1 MPDRRSFQSFH
12 PFARLGR
19 LLDAH
24 PAGTPV
30 GAAPDTP
37 GAKPILLSIG
47 EPKNQP
53 PAFVAEEI
61 AKAAATWSS
70 YPPPRGT
77 DAYRGA
83 CADWLT
89 GRFALP
95 AGVIDQAKHILP
107 LPGSREGL
115 FFAVVAAVQDYQL
128 KHGNGAE
135 PPVVLLP
142 NPFYH
147 VYAGSALAVGAEPVF
162 VPATAASGFMPDY
175 AALDTALL
183 KRTAFCFL
191 NSPANPQGAAAG
203 RDYLARLIDLARRH
217 DFVVGFDECYSEIY
231 AETPPAGALE
241 AALDLGGS
249 LDHLLV
255 FHSLSKRS
263 SAPGLRC
270 GFAAGDAALIDSLD
284 VALRVGGAGV
294 SHPILAAGARL
305 WRDETHVEANRDYY
319 RQNFALAQRI
329 LGNRF
334 GFRQP
339 DGGFFL
345 WLDVGD
351 GEAAA
356 LKLWREAGV
365 RVLPGGYMAEP
376 GPDGVNP
383 GARYIRVALVYDAA
397 TTEEGLNR
405 IVQTLGDGAGAR
417 DAMQPLAAAEG

>member
-12 PFARLGR
+12 PFTRLSR

-24 PAGTPV
+24 APGNPGGNPAGNET
-30 GAAPDTP
+30 
-37 GAKPILLSIG
+37 PILLSVG

-61 AKAAATWSS
+61 TAAASTWSS
-70 YPPPRGT
+70 YPPPRGSE
-77 DAYRGA
+77 AYRRA

-89 GRFALP
+89 QRYDLP
-95 AGVIDQAKHILP
+95 SGMIDQQKHILP

-115 FFAVVAAVQDYQL
+115 FFAVVAAMQTYMQ
-128 KHGNGAE
+128 KHGEDGA
-135 PPVVLLP
+135 PPAVLLP
-142 NPFYH
+142 NPYYQ
-147 VYAGSALAVGAEPVF
+147 VYVGAAVAVGAEPVF
-162 VPATAASGFMPDY
+162 VPATAETGFMPDY
-175 AALDTALL
+175 TALDPALL
-183 KRTAFCFL
+183 DRTACCVL
-191 NSPANPQGAAAG
+191 NSPANPQGAAAS
-203 RDYLARLIDLARRH
+203 RDTMARLIDLARRH
-217 DFVVGFDECYSEIY
+217 DFTVGFDECYSELSGTT
-231 AETPPAGALE
+231 APDGALQ
-241 AALDLGGS
+241 AAQDLGGS

-270 GFAAGDAALIDSLD
+270 GFAAGDAALIDGLD

-294 SHPILAAGARL
+294 GYPILAAGTRL
-305 WRDETHVEANRDYY
+305 WRDEAHVEANRDYY
-319 RQNFALAQRI
+319 RKNFALAERI

-339 DGGFFL
+339 DGGFCL

-365 RVLPGGYMAEP
+365 RVLPGAYLAEP

-397 TTEEGLNR
+397 VTEEGLNR
-405 IVQTLGDGAGAR
+405 LVQVLGDSDTAR
-417 DAMQPLAAAEG
+417 LQGTAPHVATAQG